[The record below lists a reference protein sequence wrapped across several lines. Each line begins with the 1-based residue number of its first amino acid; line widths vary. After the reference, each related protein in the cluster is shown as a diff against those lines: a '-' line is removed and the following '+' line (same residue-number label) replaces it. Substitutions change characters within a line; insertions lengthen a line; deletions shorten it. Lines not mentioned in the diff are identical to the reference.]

1 MKRILSLYSNAFGG
15 LSKEAWLLAVVMF
28 INRSGAMVVPFL
40 SVYLTEAMGFSLKQ
54 VGILLSLFG
63 AGSMCGTFL
72 GGWLTDKI
80 GHFRVQFFSLVLGGS
95 WFFVMLFLKR
105 FELFAGGIFL
115 LSLLTECLRP
125 ANASSVSSYARPENV
140 TRAFSL
146 NRMAINLGFSI
157 GPALG
162 GVLATVS
169 YEFLF
174 MADGLTC
181 LTAGAVFFFYFRHK
195 QGHTPAPAA
204 AAEATASLPAA
215 RSPYRDGL
223 FVLFSI
229 LCCCFAV
236 AFFQFFSTMPL
247 YYRRVY
253 HLSELQI
260 GALLASN
267 GLMVFLLEMII
278 VYLIGDKH
286 ALWKMIVAGLLLL
299 AAAFVLLNL
308 AHGFVVLVFSVLLMS
323 LSEIL
328 AMPFMS
334 TLTVQRSGPH
344 NRGSYMALYSLSY
357 SAAHIIGPY
366 VGTTVIDNF
375 GFDTLW
381 WGGSALSV
389 VAAVGFYVVVRR
401 LSAAQLT

>member
-1 MKRILSLYSNAFGG
+1 MTPILSLYRNAFGG
-15 LSKEAWLLAVVMF
+15 LSKEAWFLAAVMF

-40 SVYLTEAMGFSLKQ
+40 SVYLTEALGFSLQQ
-54 VGILLSLFG
+54 VGVLLSLFG
-63 AGSMCGTFL
+63 VGSMCGTFL

-80 GHFRVQFFSLVLGGS
+80 GHFKVQFFSLTLGGS
-95 WFFVMLFLKR
+95 WFFVMLSFKQ
-105 FELFAGGIFL
+105 FEFFAGGIFL

-162 GVLATVS
+162 GILATVS
-169 YEFLF
+169 YQWLFL
-174 MADGLTC
+174 ADGITSLS
-181 LTAGAVFFFYFRHK
+181 AGVLFFLYFRHR
-195 QGHTPAPAA
+195 QGHEPQRQEPGEPQAP
-204 AAEATASLPAA
+204 TAMT

-223 FVLFSI
+223 FVLFTV

-247 YYRRVY
+247 YFRRVY
-253 HLSELQI
+253 HLSELEI
-260 GALLASN
+260 GALLAFN
-267 GLMVFLLEMII
+267 GMVVFLLEMII

-286 ALWKMIVAGLLLL
+286 ALWKMIVLGLFLL
-299 AAAFVLLNL
+299 ALAFVLLNV
-308 AHGFVVLVFSVLLMS
+308 AKGFPVLVISVLLMS

-344 NRGSYMALYSLSY
+344 NRGSYMGLYSLSY
-357 SAAHIIGPY
+357 SAAHIIGPF
-366 VGTTVIDNF
+366 VGTTVIASF

-381 WGGSALSV
+381 WGASALCL
-389 VAAVGFYVVVRR
+389 VAIVGFYFVVRR
-401 LSAAQLT
+401 LQAG

>member
-1 MKRILSLYSNAFGG
+1 MKRILSLYGNAFGG
-15 LSKEAWLLAVVMF
+15 LSKEAWLLAAVMF

-40 SVYLTEAMGFSLKQ
+40 SVYLTEALGFSLQQ
-54 VGILLSLFG
+54 VGVLLSLFG

-80 GHFRVQFFSLVLGGS
+80 GHFKVQFFSLVLGGS
-95 WFFVMLFLKR
+95 WFFVMLLLER
-105 FELFAGGIFL
+105 FALFAGGIFL

-169 YEFLF
+169 YQFLF
-174 MADGLTC
+174 MADGVTC
-181 LTAGAVFFFYFRHK
+181 LTAGALFFFYFRHK
-195 QGHTPAPAA
+195 QGHAPAVPAA
-204 AAEATASLPAA
+204 AEKTTVPT
-215 RSPYRDGL
+215 RSPYQDWL
-223 FVLFSI
+223 FVGFAV
-229 LCCCFAV
+229 LCCFYAV

-247 YYRRVY
+247 YYRQVY
-253 HLSELQI
+253 RLSELQI
-260 GALLASN
+260 GGLLAFN
-267 GLMVFLLEMII
+267 GFLVFLLEMII

-299 AAAFVLLNL
+299 ALAFVIINL
-308 AHGFVVLVFSVLLMS
+308 AQGFWVLAVSVLLMS
-323 LSEIL
+323 LSEML

-334 TLTVQRSGPH
+334 TLTVQRSGTH

-366 VGTTVIDNF
+366 VGTTTIAHL

-381 WGGSALSV
+381 WGASV
-389 VAAVGFYVVVRR
+389 LCLVAALGFYVVVKR
-401 LSAAQLT
+401 LSAA

>member
-1 MKRILSLYSNAFGG
+1 MRQISPMNRIFTLYRNAFGG
-15 LSKEAWLLAVVMF
+15 LSREAWFLAAVMF

-40 SVYLTEAMGFSLKQ
+40 SVYLTEALGFSLKQ
-54 VGILLSLFG
+54 VGLLLSLFG
-63 AGSMCGTFL
+63 VGSMCGTFL
-72 GGWLTDKI
+72 GGWLTDKV
-80 GHFRVQFFSLVLGGS
+80 GHFKVQFFSLILGGS
-95 WFFVMLFLKR
+95 WFFVMLTLER

-169 YEFLF
+169 YQWLF
-174 MADGLTC
+174 MADGITC
-181 LTAGAVFFFYFRHK
+181 LSAGVLFFFYFRHK
-195 QGHTPAPAA
+195 QGHAPSQETMPGTAAPAPA
-204 AAEATASLPAA
+204 T

-223 FVLFSI
+223 FLLFTV
-229 LCCCFAV
+229 LCCCYAV

-247 YYRRVY
+247 YWRQEYR
-253 HLSELQI
+253 LSELQI
-260 GALLASN
+260 GALLAFN

-286 ALWKMIVAGLLLL
+286 ALWKMIVIGLLLL
-299 AAAFVLLNL
+299 ALAFVLLNVAQGFPVL
-308 AHGFVVLVFSVLLMS
+308 ALSVLLMS

-344 NRGSYMALYSLSY
+344 NRGAYMGLYSLSY
-357 SAAHIIGPY
+357 SAAHIIGPF
-366 VGTTVIDNF
+366 VGTTTIVNY

-381 WGGSALSV
+381 WGSSVLCV
-389 VAAVGFYVVVRR
+389 VAAVGFYLVVRK
-401 LSAAQLT
+401 L

>member
-1 MKRILSLYSNAFGG
+1 MTRLLSLYRNAFGG
-15 LSKEAWLLAVVMF
+15 LSREAWLLAAVMF

-40 SVYLTEAMGFSLKQ
+40 SVYLTEALGFSLQQ
-54 VGILLSLFG
+54 VGVLLSLFG
-63 AGSMCGTFL
+63 MGSMCGTFL
-72 GGWLTDKI
+72 GGWLTDKV
-80 GHFRVQFFSLVLGGS
+80 GHFKVQFLSLVLGGS
-95 WFFVMLFLKR
+95 WFFVMLTLER
-105 FELFAGGIFL
+105 FELFAAGIFL

-169 YEFLF
+169 YQWLF

-181 LTAGAVFFFYFRHK
+181 LTAGAVFFFYFRHR
-195 QGHTPAPAA
+195 QGHEPTSSTSAAASNPAPA
-204 AAEATASLPAA
+204 T

-223 FVLFSI
+223 FLLFTL

-247 YYRRVY
+247 YFRRVY

-260 GALLASN
+260 GGLLAFN
-267 GLMVFLLEMII
+267 GLLVFLLEMII
-278 VYLIGDKH
+278 VYLLGDRH
-286 ALWKMIVAGLLLL
+286 ALWKMIVVGLLLL
-299 AAAFVLLNL
+299 AMAFVLLNL
-308 AHGFVVLVFSVLLMS
+308 AHGFWVLVLSVLLMS
-323 LSEIL
+323 LSEIM

-344 NRGSYMALYSLSY
+344 NRGSYMGLYSLSY
-357 SAAHIIGPY
+357 SAAHIVGPF
-366 VGTTVIDNF
+366 VGTNTIARF
-375 GFDTLW
+375 GFDALW
-381 WGGSALSV
+381 WGASALCV
-389 VAAVGFYVVVRR
+389 VAAVGFYLVVRR
-401 LSAAQLT
+401 LQTA

>member
-1 MKRILSLYSNAFGG
+1 MKRLLSLYGNAFGG
-15 LSKEAWLLAVVMF
+15 LSREAWLLAAVMF

-40 SVYLTEAMGFSLKQ
+40 SVYLTEALGFSLKQ
-54 VGILLSLFG
+54 VGVLLSLFG
-63 AGSMCGTFL
+63 VGSMCGTFL
-72 GGWLTDKI
+72 GGWLTDKV
-80 GHFRVQFFSLVLGGS
+80 GHFKVQFFSLILGGS
-95 WFFVMLFLKR
+95 WFFVMLTLQR
-105 FELFAGGIFL
+105 FELFAGGIFM

-169 YEFLF
+169 YQWLF

-181 LTAGAVFFFYFRHK
+181 LSAGVLFFFYFRHK
-195 QGHTPAPAA
+195 QGHRPTQQAQTGTSSTPPQ
-204 AAEATASLPAA
+204 PM
-215 RSPYRDGL
+215 RSPYQDGL
-223 FVLFSI
+223 FLLFTV

-247 YYRRVY
+247 YYRQVY

-260 GALLASN
+260 GALLAFN

-286 ALWKMIVAGLLLL
+286 ALWKMIVLGLLLL
-299 AAAFVLLNL
+299 ALAFVLLNL
-308 AHGFVVLVFSVLLMS
+308 ASGFTVLLLSVLLMS

-334 TLTVQRSGPH
+334 TLTVQRSGPL
-344 NRGSYMALYSLSY
+344 NRGSYMGLYSLSY

-366 VGTTVIDNF
+366 VGTTTIATF
-375 GFDTLW
+375 GFETLW
-381 WGGSALSV
+381 WGASV
-389 VAAVGFYVVVRR
+389 LCVLAAIGFYVVVNR
-401 LSAAQLT
+401 LQAVS

>member
-1 MKRILSLYSNAFGG
+1 MVKILTLYRNAFGG
-15 LSKEAWLLAVVMF
+15 LSREAWLLAAVMF

-40 SVYLTEAMGFSLKQ
+40 SVYLTESLGFS
-54 VGILLSLFG
+54 VRETGILLSLFG
-63 AGSMCGTFL
+63 VGSMCGTFL
-72 GGWLTDKI
+72 GGWLTDRI
-80 GHFRVQFFSLVLGGS
+80 GHFRVQFFSLVLGGG
-95 WFFVMLFLKR
+95 WFFVMVQLQR

-115 LSLLTECLRP
+115 LSLLTESLRP

-169 YEFLF
+169 YQWLF

-181 LTAGAVFFFYFRHK
+181 ITAGAIFYFYFRHR
-195 QGHTPAPAA
+195 QGHAPLPKPAEAAAPAA
-204 AAEATASLPAA
+204 APD
-215 RSPYRDGL
+215 RNPYRDGL
-223 FVLFSI
+223 FLLFTV
-229 LCCCFAV
+229 LCCFFAV

-247 YYRRVY
+247 YYRQVY
-253 HLSELQI
+253 QLSELQI

-278 VYLIGDKH
+278 VYLVGDRFP
-286 ALWKMIVAGLLLL
+286 LWKMIVTGLLLL
-299 AAAFVLLNL
+299 AMAFALLNL
-308 AHGFVVLVFSVLLMS
+308 AYGFLVLLLSVLLMS

-334 TLTVQRSGPH
+334 TLTVHRSGLR
-344 NRGSYMALYSLSY
+344 NRGSYMALYSLAY
-357 SAAHIIGPY
+357 SAAHIIGPF
-366 VGTTVIDNF
+366 VGTRTIASF

-381 WGGSALSV
+381 WAGCGLSV
-389 VAAVGFYVVVRR
+389 FTAVGFYVVVRR
-401 LSAAQLT
+401 LQAA